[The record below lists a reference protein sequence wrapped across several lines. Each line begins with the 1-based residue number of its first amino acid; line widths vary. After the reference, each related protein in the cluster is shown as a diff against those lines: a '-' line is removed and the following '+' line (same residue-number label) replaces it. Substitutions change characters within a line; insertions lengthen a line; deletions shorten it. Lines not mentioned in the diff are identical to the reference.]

1 MFTQKKNK
9 SLIVLSTVV
18 LMLLCAVQG
27 CKKEEHPTGSP
38 EEHPTQTDENG
49 QLTKD
54 ELADA
59 IVEYVQ
65 RTADEQGGYFI
76 VYDDVNDEELKL
88 TLDKVHRKRL
98 ARTAENEYFACADFR
113 TPREKVYDLD
123 VFMIGTNKDNLEFSE
138 FSIHKEAG
146 KERYT
151 WRQKNGIWEKV
162 PVNGNEHPEGE
173 HPRKKDH
180 PKGGEHPSEH
190 PK

>member
-1 MFTQKKNK
+1 M
-9 SLIVLSTVV
+9 V
-18 LMLLCAVQG
+18 A
-27 CKKEEHPTGSP
+27 EHP

-49 QLTKD
+49 QITKD

-65 RTADEQGGYFI
+65 RTADAQGGYFI

-88 TLDKVHRKRL
+88 TLDKVHRKRV
-98 ARTAENEYFACADFR
+98 ARTGENEYFACADFY
-113 TPREKVYDLD
+113 TPAGKVYDLD
-123 VFMIGTNKDNLEFSE
+123 VFMTGTNKDNLEFSE

-151 WRQKNGIWEKV
+151 WRQENGIWKKV
-162 PVNGNEHPEGE
+162 PAKGMEHPEGKE
-173 HPRKKDH
+173 HPENK
-180 PKGGEHPSEH
+180 EHPEH